1 LANCFTYRQEMINR
15 GTRGCC
21 PQHKAR
27 VKVNRGKFPSQPASS
42 LGHPHPFILANPSRL
57 ETSSTIT
64 HPFASH
70 ECRLC
75 MAEATA
81 LALSADDYFL
91 PSAVRE
97 ELPHVQSRIWQGLE
111 PREKWCAM
119 WVDMIKKFTEL
130 YGARNPLIGS
140 LGASGWA
147 NYLDGWCLED
157 SLSILSSK
165 SSGKTQLSAALYDC
179 PAEEFPYYWRSIT
192 GAALPYAV
200 AIFKQTRGTELPY
213 RLWMPYVQDVTALIN
228 LFNDVLSYTKE
239 LLRDEQANY
248 ATLTTRTKRSAGFR
262 SRFRSGGS
270 L

>member
-1 LANCFTYRQEMINR
+1 
-15 GTRGCC
+15 
-21 PQHKAR
+21 
-27 VKVNRGKFPSQPASS
+27 
-42 LGHPHPFILANPSRL
+42 
-57 ETSSTIT
+57 
-64 HPFASH
+64 
-70 ECRLC
+70 